1 MGDPVTDKA
10 RFDAAS
16 PLLQAARIKQPV
28 LLAYGAQD
36 EQVPVAHGR
45 ALFNALK
52 PGNPSAEFHLFDEKE
67 QAWSLESN
75 RAELWTKIEKFL
87 EKHNGKP

>member
-16 PLLQAARIKQPV
+16 PLQQAARIKQPV
-28 LLAYGAQD
+28 FLAYGAQD
-36 EQVPVAHGR
+36 EQVPVEHGR
-45 ALFNALK
+45 ALFSVLK
-52 PGNPSAEFHLFDEKE
+52 PGNPLAEFHLFDEKE

-75 RAELWTKIEKFL
+75 RAELWTKIEQFL
-87 EKHNGKP
+87 EKHNGKQ